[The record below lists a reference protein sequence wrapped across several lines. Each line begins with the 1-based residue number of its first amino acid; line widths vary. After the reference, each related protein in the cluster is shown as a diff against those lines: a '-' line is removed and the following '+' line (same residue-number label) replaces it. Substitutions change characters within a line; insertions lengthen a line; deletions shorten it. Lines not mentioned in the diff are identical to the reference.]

1 MKTDKSSRSSKL
13 EADIVVIGGG
23 GGGLAAAVAAAE
35 KGARVVVLEKR
46 HALGGNS
53 VFAEG
58 LFAAESPV
66 QLRSNIDARK
76 DKLFRQAMD
85 FAHWKLDPKIVRAF
99 INKSGDTIRWLEE
112 KGLRFW
118 TPALYFN
125 QVPLVWHCLK
135 KGGATVV
142 KLFIKDC
149 ENLGVRILRDT
160 AVTKILMSEQGK
172 VTGVLANSKS
182 GESKILCKAVVIATG
197 GYGGNKE
204 LLKRY
209 CPSYTENDYN
219 SGLPHM
225 GDGLVMAMDVG
236 AATEGLG
243 LLHLGGPRTLG
254 ALHLTA
260 VAQEYNTIWVNKR
273 GERFTD
279 ETITDGRGNT
289 IHRQPDKVSYS
300 LFDKRIKEG
309 IIQEGLIKGIGAIY
323 VAQRTKLPHLDKL
336 LREEADQGRVK
347 IADSWEKI
355 ATWMGADP
363 GTLKTTIEEYNAF
376 CAQGYD
382 EHFDKD
388 RRYLSALRTP
398 PYYAVKCHS
407 AFLGTIGGIKINH
420 GMEILNSEDNPIP
433 GLYSVG
439 ADTGGWEWD
448 TYNILLSGST
458 FGFAINS
465 GRIAGEN
472 AIGYASAKRNNQGG

>member
-1 MKTDKSSRSSKL
+1 
-13 EADIVVIGGG
+13 
-23 GGGLAAAVAAAE
+23 
-35 KGARVVVLEKR
+35 
-46 HALGGNS
+46 
-53 VFAEG
+53 
-58 LFAAESPV
+58 
-66 QLRSNIDARK
+66 
-76 DKLFRQAMD
+76 
-85 FAHWKLDPKIVRAF
+85 
-99 INKSGDTIRWLEE
+99 
-112 KGLRFW
+112 
-118 TPALYFN
+118 
-125 QVPLVWHCLK
+125 
-135 KGGATVV
+135 
-142 KLFIKDC
+142 
-149 ENLGVRILRDT
+149 
-160 AVTKILMSEQGK
+160 
-172 VTGVLANSKS
+172 
-182 GESKILCKAVVIATG
+182 
-197 GYGGNKE
+197 
-204 LLKRY
+204 
-209 CPSYTENDYN
+209 
-219 SGLPHM
+219 M

-289 IHRQPDKVSYS
+289 IHRQPDKLSYS
-300 LFDKRIKEG
+300 IFDEKIKQG
-309 IIQEGLIKGIGAIY
+309 IIREGLIKGIGAIY
-323 VAQRTKLPHLDKL
+323 VPQRTKLPHLDKL

-347 IADSWEKI
+347 ISDSWEKI
-355 ATWMGADP
+355 ATWMGANQKA
-363 GTLKTTIEEYNAF
+363 LKTTIEEYNAF

-420 GMEILNSEDNPIP
+420 CMEVLNSEDDPIP

-472 AIGYASAKRNNQGG
+472 AIGYASMKKNN

>member
-1 MKTDKSSRSSKL
+1 MKRNKSSKGAKL
-13 EADIVVIGGG
+13 DADIVVIGGG

-35 KGARVVVLEKR
+35 KGSRVVVLEKR
-46 HALGGNS
+46 HTLGGNS

-66 QLRSNIDARK
+66 QQRSNIDAQK
-76 DKLFRQAMD
+76 DKLFRFAMD
-85 FAHWKLDPKIVRAF
+85 YAHWKLDPKIVRAF
-99 INKSGDTIRWLEE
+99 MDKSGDTIRWLEE

-142 KLFIKDC
+142 KQFTKDC
-149 ENLGVRILRDT
+149 EHLGVKILRDT
-160 AVTKILMSEQGK
+160 TVTKILVSENGK
-172 VTGVLANSKS
+172 IMGVMARSETGDFRVS
-182 GESKILCKAVVIATG
+182 GKAVIIATG
-197 GYGGNKE
+197 GFGGNKE
-204 LLKRY
+204 LLKKY
-209 CPSYTENDYN
+209 CPSYSEDDYN
-219 SGLPHM
+219 AGLPHM

-243 LLHLGGPRTLG
+243 LLHLGGPRSMG
-254 ALHLTA
+254 PIHLTA
-260 VAQEYNTIWVNKR
+260 VAQEYNTIWVNKN

-289 IHRQPDKVSYS
+289 IHRQPGKVSYS
-300 LFDKRIKEG
+300 IFDEKIKQG
-309 IIQEGLIKGIGAIY
+309 IMNDGLIKGVGAIY
-323 VAQRTKLPHLDKL
+323 VPQRTKLPHLDKL
-336 LREEADQGRVK
+336 LQDEMELGRVMISGFWER
-347 IADSWEKI
+347 IAEWI
-355 ATWMGADP
+355 GTDP
-363 GTLKTTIEEYNAF
+363 DVLITTIGEYNKF

-382 EHFDKD
+382 EHFNKD

-407 AFLGTIGGIKINH
+407 AFLGTIGGIKINYR
-420 GMEILNSEDNPIP
+420 MEVLNQEDIPIP
-433 GLYSVG
+433 GLYGIG

-448 TYNILLSGST
+448 TYCILLSGST
-458 FGFAINS
+458 FGFAVNS

-472 AIGYASAKRNNQGG
+472 AVRYTSSKKNN